1 MTNNYE
7 LIARAIREKLQI
19 IAVYQG
25 HYREMCPHA
34 LGKKKGRQQA
44 LFYQFGGS
52 SSKGQVTPNSPSN
65 WRCIPI
71 DGLTEIKLQAGEW
84 HTAQNHSQAQ
94 TCIDII
100 DIEVQI

>member
-34 LGKKKGRQQA
+34 LGKKKV
-44 LFYQFGGS
+44 GS
-52 SSKGQVTPNSPSN
+52 KRCFINSEEAAVKV
-65 WRCIPI
+65 R
-71 DGLTEIKLQAGEW
+71 
-84 HTAQNHSQAQ
+84 
-94 TCIDII
+94 
-100 DIEVQI
+100 